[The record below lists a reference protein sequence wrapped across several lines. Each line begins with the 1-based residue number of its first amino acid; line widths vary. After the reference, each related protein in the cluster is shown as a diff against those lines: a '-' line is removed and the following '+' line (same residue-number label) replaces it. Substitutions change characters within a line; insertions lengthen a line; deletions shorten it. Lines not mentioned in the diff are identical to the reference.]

1 MLREDFGSLERTMP
15 KKKTLAPT
23 TAAPVSSYKHD
34 ATRKRIPTQE
44 ESVKLSRREKQPVR
58 KTYAY
63 DPSLDPQLTWSGKQ
77 EAGAEFGVPTVP
89 IYVQEHVAPEALI
102 ARLKTG
108 ASDDRQ
114 MLLFGET
121 AEDQFQKA
129 VEFYKHEDNW
139 QNRMILG
146 DSLLVMN
153 SLLEKEGMRGKVQTI
168 YIDPPYGIK
177 FGSNWQVSTRNRD
190 VKNNKVEDFIRQP
203 EQVKAFRDTWELG
216 IHSYLS
222 YLRDRL
228 ITARE
233 LLNESGSCFVQISD
247 ENVHLVRNVMDEV
260 FGVDNFV
267 SLVTV
272 RKTTSEGRTLIGST
286 CDYVI
291 WYAKNREFTKFR
303 PLFQKR
309 SDEAESRYDQVLSK
323 HGSVRVATLEER
335 DNPSILPAGERLF
348 RLDNIT
354 SSRPAGEGDVKE
366 YVWHGKKYTPGN
378 GTFKTTKV
386 GLDSLAQKE
395 RLQASSKGKLNY
407 RRFYDDFGYAVVGNL
422 WNDISGAVQSRSDP
436 KIYVVQTS
444 TEVIQRCLLMT
455 SDPGD
460 IVLDPTCGSGTTA
473 YVAEQWGRRWITT
486 DTSRVALQLARTRLM
501 TAKYPYYRLKGSSLR
516 GANTS
521 TALSAGSVS
530 DEAISSQPAG
540 QLQGIASSLE
550 NAPRNDISG
559 EGIASPASRAR
570 NDMARISDGFEYESV
585 PHVTLKSLAND
596 EEPETEVLYDK
607 PLENKKVVRVAG
619 PFTVESLSPH
629 RVSDQQEM
637 VNTERFVNIVIEN
650 LLKAGVQTGEKGARV
665 EFVNLDILPSGPEVQ
680 AVGEYKTKD
689 GMKKAAV
696 AIGPEFGSVDDDFI
710 RDAANVARRF
720 ADLLVVAA
728 TSFDASAHAATADLL
743 GLGDLT
749 GLKIMKVKIN
759 PDLSMGDLLKKT
771 GSGNLFLAFGEPE
784 VKVHSVGAELNS
796 ALQVEILGLDVY
808 DPVKSE
814 IRSSG
819 SGNLEHD
826 IAAWFIDTNYS
837 GEAFF
842 VTHAYFLGADKPFEK
857 LKKAL
862 KADINEDLWEE
873 LYSTRSRPFPKPKSG
888 RIAVKV
894 INHFGDE
901 VMKVVEV
908 K

>member
-1 MLREDFGSLERTMP
+1 MPP
-15 KKKTLAPT
+15 KKKTPKPAPT

-44 ESVKLSRREKQPVR
+44 ESVKLSRREKQPVK

-77 EAGAEFGVPTVP
+77 EQGAEFDIPTVP

-102 ARLKTG
+102 ARLKSG

-139 QNRMILG
+139 QNRLILG

-153 SLLEKEGMRGKVQTI
+153 SLLEKEGMRGKVQTV
-168 YIDPPYGIK
+168 YMDPPYGIK

-260 FGVDNFV
+260 FGNENFV
-267 SLVTV
+267 SIVPF
-272 RKTTSEGRTLIGST
+272 RKKLMPLGSKTLEGM
-286 CDYVI
+286 CDFLI
-291 WYAKNREFTKFR
+291 WYSKSQDQLKYRALYKETTPRI
-303 PLFQKR
+303 
-309 SDEAESRYDQVLSK
+309 ESRWTNIELPNGTRRKLS
-323 HGSVRVATLEER
+323 AEEGK
-335 DNPSILPAGERLF
+335 NLSLLPAGSRIYRLVSQRAPSF
-348 RLDNIT
+348 TEQTVYDFEFNGKVYKPPKGGCWVTTKEKMELLKKQNRLE
-354 SSRPAGEGDVKE
+354 AEGDNLS
-366 YVWHGKKYTPGN
+366 YVYYH
-378 GTFKTTKV
+378 
-386 GLDSLAQKE
+386 
-395 RLQASSKGKLNY
+395 
-407 RRFYDDFGYAVVGNL
+407 DDFPY
-422 WNDISGAVQSRSDP
+422 Q
-436 KIYVVQTS
+436 KINNFWDDTAPAQGKEYVVQTS
-444 TEVIQRCLLMT
+444 NFVIERCLLMT
-455 SDPGD
+455 TDPGD

-501 TAKYPYYRLKGSSLR
+501 TAKYPYYRLKSDLSFRGSETTEKS
-516 GANTS
+516 
-521 TALSAGSVS
+521 SAMSK
-530 DEAISSQPAG
+530 DF
-540 QLQGIASSLE
+540 
-550 NAPRNDISG
+550 
-559 EGIASPASRAR
+559 SPPSAAR
-570 NDMARISDGFEYESV
+570 NDKSGPARISDGFEYQTV

-596 EEPETEVLYDK
+596 EEPDTEILYDK
-607 PLENKKVVRVAG
+607 PLEDKKIVRVAG

-629 RVSDQQEM
+629 RVSDGQEM

-650 LLKAGVQTGEKGARV
+650 LLKAGVQTGEKGARL
-665 EFVNLDILPSGPEVQ
+665 EFVNLDVLPSGPEVQ

-710 RDAANVARRF
+710 RDAATVAARF

-728 TSFDASAHAATADLL
+728 TSFDASAHSVNAK
-743 GLGDLT
+743 DLT
-749 GLKIMKVKIN
+749 GFQNLSDLDFKIMKVKIN

-784 VKVHSVGAELNS
+784 VKVHRTADLSRHY
-796 ALQVEILGLDVY
+796 VEILGVDVY

-814 IRSSG
+814 LRSSG

-862 KADINEDLWEE
+862 KADIHEDLWDE
-873 LYSTRSRPFPKPKSG
+873 LYSTVSRPFPKPKTG
-888 RIAVKV
+888 KIAVKV
-894 INHFGDE
+894 INHYGDE

-908 K
+908 R

>member
-1 MLREDFGSLERTMP
+1 MPP
-15 KKKTLAPT
+15 KKKTKSPAPT

-44 ESVKLSRREKQPVR
+44 ESVKLSARDKKPI
-58 KTYAY
+58 KKSYAY

-77 EAGAEFGVPTVP
+77 EQGAQFDVPTVP

-129 VEFYKHEDNW
+129 VEFYTHEDNW

-177 FGSNWQVSTRNRD
+177 FGSNWQVSTRKRD

-228 ITARE
+228 IVARE

-247 ENVHLVRNVMDEV
+247 ENVHLVRNLISEV
-260 FGVDNFV
+260 FGEQNFISQITIKRASV
-267 SLVTV
+267 MFTKKYLKSDVF
-272 RKTTSEGRTLIGST
+272 
-286 CDYVI
+286 YVI
-291 WYAKNREFTKFR
+291 WYAKNIDSVKYRQIYINQLLQDYCDSSGSHLWLEDTKTGDAIKATPEIRNDIDKFLKTS
-303 PLFQKR
+303 PNFEVFSTLGLNAQGTEKQKAFIFNGKEYFPPKGTQWKSSYDGLQR
-309 SDEAESRYDQVLSK
+309 LADINRLIVEGNTVRYK
-323 HGSVRVATLEER
+323 YYYR
-335 DNPSILPAGERLF
+335 DYPVTELGNYWSSIGAAGE
-348 RLDNIT
+348 
-354 SSRPAGEGDVKE
+354 
-366 YVWHGKKYTPGN
+366 
-378 GTFKTTKV
+378 
-386 GLDSLAQKE
+386 
-395 RLQASSKGKLNY
+395 
-407 RRFYDDFGYAVVGNL
+407 
-422 WNDISGAVQSRSDP
+422 
-436 KIYVVQTS
+436 KIYVVQTND
-444 TEVIQRCLLMT
+444 EIIKRCLLLST
-455 SDPGD
+455 DPGD

-486 DTSRVALQLARTRLM
+486 DTSRVALALARTRLM
-501 TAKYPYYRLKGSSLR
+501 TAKYPYYKLKSVTATPPEAGE
-516 GANTS
+516 AVS
-521 TALSAGSVS
+521 TH
-530 DEAISSQPAG
+530 
-540 QLQGIASSLE
+540 
-550 NAPRNDISG
+550 
-559 EGIASPASRAR
+559 EGIASPSAR
-570 NDMARISDGFEYESV
+570 NDMAGRISAGFEYESV

-596 EEPETEVLYDK
+596 EEPETEILYDK
-607 PLENKKVVRVAG
+607 PLENKKIVRVAG

-629 RVSDQQEM
+629 RVSDEQAM
-637 VNTERFVNIVIEN
+637 VSTERFVNIVIEN
-650 LLKAGVQTGEKGARV
+650 LLKAGVQTGEKEARL

-689 GMKKAAV
+689 GLKKAAV

-710 RDAANVARRF
+710 RDAVTVAARF

-728 TSFDASAHAATADLL
+728 TSFDASAHSVDVKDFSPASQVRNDTF
-743 GLGDLT
+743 
-749 GLKIMKVKIN
+749 KIMKVKIN

-784 VKVHSVGAELNS
+784 VKVTKQEDNLV
-796 ALQVEILGLDVY
+796 VEILGVDVY
-808 DPVKSE
+808 DPVTSE
-814 IRSSG
+814 LRSSG
-819 SGNLEHD
+819 SGNLEYD

-842 VTHAYFLGADKPFEK
+842 VTHAYFLGDKPYEK

-862 KADINEDLWEE
+862 KADINEDLWDE
-873 LYSTRSRPFPKPKSG
+873 LYSTKSRPFPKPKTG

-901 VMKVVEV
+901 VMKVIEV
-908 K
+908 

>member
-1 MLREDFGSLERTMP
+1 MPP
-15 KKKTLAPT
+15 KKKTLKPAPT
-23 TAAPVSSYKHD
+23 TAAPVASYKHD

-44 ESVKLSRREKQPVR
+44 ESTKLSRREKQAVK

-63 DPSLDPQLTWSGKQ
+63 DPSLDPQLIWSGKR
-77 EAGAEFGVPTVP
+77 EAGAEFDVPTVP

-102 ARLKTG
+102 ARLKSG
-108 ASDDRQ
+108 ATDDRQ

-168 YIDPPYGIK
+168 YMDPPYGIK

-228 ITARE
+228 IIARE

-247 ENVHLVRNVMDEV
+247 ENLHLVRNLMDEV
-260 FGVDNFV
+260 FGSENFV
-267 SLVTV
+267 SLITFAKTGGLASKLLVSVADYLIWYSKDIKKVKYRQIYSEKTLGQEGTTQYV
-272 RKTTSEGRTLIGST
+272 WLEENGEEKRLTPSELENLSSNAKIFAADNLTSQGNQVSEYVYQGKSFKGGWKTT
-286 CDYVI
+286 
-291 WYAKNREFTKFR
+291 
-303 PLFQKR
+303 
-309 SDEAESRYDQVLSK
+309 
-323 HGSVRVATLEER
+323 
-335 DNPSILPAGERLF
+335 NPS
-348 RLDNIT
+348 
-354 SSRPAGEGDVKE
+354 
-366 YVWHGKKYTPGN
+366 
-378 GTFKTTKV
+378 
-386 GLDSLAQKE
+386 GLDKLAIANRLKPIGNSLMYK
-395 RLQASSKGKLNY
+395 RYLN
-407 RRFYDDFGYAVVGNL
+407 DFSVTPITNIWKDMLLTGF
-422 WNDISGAVQSRSDP
+422 SDN
-436 KIYVVQTS
+436 KVYVVQTAIK
-444 TEVIQRCLLMT
+444 VIQRCLLMT

-486 DTSRVALQLARTRLM
+486 DTSRVALALARTRLM
-501 TAKYPYYRLKGSSLR
+501 TAKYPFYKLKNVTASASEAVSS
-516 GANTS
+516 S
-521 TALSAGSVS
+521 
-530 DEAISSQPAG
+530 
-540 QLQGIASSLE
+540 QGIASSGKE
-550 NAPRNDISG
+550 QERP
-559 EGIASPASRAR
+559 PR
-570 NDMARISDGFEYESV
+570 NDMARVSDGFEYETV

-596 EEPETEVLYDK
+596 EEPDTEVLYDK
-607 PLENKKVVRVAG
+607 PLENKKIVRVAG

-629 RVSDQQEM
+629 RVSDEQEM
-637 VNTERFVNIVIEN
+637 VSTERFVNIIIEN
-650 LLKAGVQTGEKGARV
+650 ILKSGVQTGEKGARL
-665 EFVNLDILPSGPEVQ
+665 EFVNLDVLPSGPEVQ

-689 GMKKAAV
+689 GLKKAAV

-710 RDAANVARRF
+710 RDAVTVAKRF
-720 ADLLVVAA
+720 STLLVVAA
-728 TSFDASAHAATADLL
+728 TSFDASAHSVNEK
-743 GLGDLT
+743 DLT
-749 GLKIMKVKIN
+749 GLTSDSLKHNLRAEQKDSLADSRGDLSGLDFKIMKVKIN

-784 VKVHSVGAELNS
+784 IKVHRVERDSISL
-796 ALQVEILGLDVY
+796 LQVEILGVDVY

-814 IRSSG
+814 LRSSG

-842 VTHAYFLGADKPFEK
+842 VTHAYFLGDKPFEK

-862 KADINEDLWEE
+862 KADINEELWDE
-873 LYSTRSRPFPKPKSG
+873 LYSTTSRPFPKPKTG
-888 RIAVKV
+888 KIAVKV

-901 VMKVVEV
+901 VMKVMEV
-908 K
+908 G

>member
-1 MLREDFGSLERTMP
+1 MPP
-15 KKKTLAPT
+15 KKKTPKPAPT

-34 ATRKRIPTQE
+34 KTRVRIPTQE
-44 ESVKLSRREKQPVR
+44 ESVKLSRREKKPVK

-63 DPSLDPQLTWSGKQ
+63 DPSLDPELIWSGKQ
-77 EAGAEFGVPTVP
+77 EAGTEFSVPTVP

-102 ARLKTG
+102 ARLKSG

-139 QNRMILG
+139 QNRLVLG

-190 VKNNKVEDFIRQP
+190 VKNNKLEDFIRQP

-228 ITARE
+228 IATRE

-247 ENVHLVRNVMDEV
+247 ENVHHVRELMDEV
-260 FGVDNFV
+260 FGNNNFV
-267 SLVTV
+267 SLISFVTTSGFETSTLARNGDYLIWFAKNIESV
-272 RKTTSEGRTLIGST
+272 KYRQLYFSKDTSLEGGRYRWLLLPDGKMRGATARELRGEEIIPEGARLYQPTSLISQGSSPSTIRQFKYKGKVYDCGSGNHWKTTIEGLEKL
-286 CDYVI
+286 
-291 WYAKNREFTKFR
+291 AEANRIHI
-303 PLFQKR
+303 
-309 SDEAESRYDQVLSK
+309 AENSIRF
-323 HGSVRVATLEER
+323 VRFA
-335 DNPSILPAGERLF
+335 
-348 RLDNIT
+348 
-354 SSRPAGEGDVKE
+354 
-366 YVWHGKKYTPGN
+366 
-378 GTFKTTKV
+378 
-386 GLDSLAQKE
+386 
-395 RLQASSKGKLNY
+395 
-407 RRFYDDFGYAVVGNL
+407 DDFPWQPYTNIWDDTATGNFT
-422 WNDISGAVQSRSDP
+422 DD
-436 KIYVVQTS
+436 KIYVVQTA
-444 TEVIQRCLLMT
+444 TKVIQRCLLMT

-460 IVLDPTCGSGTTA
+460 IILDPTCGSGTTA
-473 YVAEQWGRRWITT
+473 YVAEGWGRRWITI
-486 DTSRVALQLARTRLM
+486 DTSRVALALARTRLM
-501 TAKYPYYRLKGSSLR
+501 TAKYQYYKLKDEK
-516 GANTS
+516 
-521 TALSAGSVS
+521 SVS
-530 DEAISSQPAG
+530 A
-540 QLQGIASSLE
+540 
-550 NAPRNDISG
+550 
-559 EGIASPASRAR
+559 
-570 NDMARISDGFEYESV
+570 GFEYETV

-596 EEPETEVLYDK
+596 EEPDTEVLYDK

-629 RVSDQQEM
+629 RVSDEQAM
-637 VNTERFVNIVIEN
+637 VSTERFVNIVIEN
-650 LLKAGVQTGEKGARV
+650 LLKAGVQTGDKGARV

-689 GMKKAAV
+689 GLKKAAV

-710 RDAANVARRF
+710 RDAAEVAKRF

-728 TSFDASAHAATADLL
+728 TSFDASAHSIANEVE
-743 GLGDLT
+743 

-784 VKVHSVGAELNS
+784 LKVTENQDGFV
-796 ALQVEILGLDVY
+796 VEVLGLDVY

-862 KADINEDLWEE
+862 KADINEDLWDE
-873 LYSTRSRPFPKPKSG
+873 LYSTKSRPFPKPKTG
-888 RIAVKV
+888 RVAVKV